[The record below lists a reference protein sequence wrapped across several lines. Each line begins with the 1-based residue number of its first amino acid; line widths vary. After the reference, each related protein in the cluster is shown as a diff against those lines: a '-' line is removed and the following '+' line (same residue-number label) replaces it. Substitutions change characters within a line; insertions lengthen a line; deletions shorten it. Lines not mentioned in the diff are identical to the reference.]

1 MSEDTT
7 RVGNRPTQVRDTDGT
22 HVGVVSRV
30 RLALLADRLDRRLM
44 NGETPVDGL
53 LLLHARRLVTRDE
66 REALAR
72 ALRSAIDDAH
82 APSLWNRRVP
92 VRRTSVLAAQD
103 LIDDIT
109 LRLHAPRGIDYRA
122 VARLRVL
129 MSDGTG
135 PLYRRGRGSLT
146 AELKAVLARM

>member
-1 MSEDTT
+1 MSEDTA
-7 RVGNRPTQVRDTDGT
+7 QVD
-22 HVGVVSRV
+22 VVSRV

-44 NGETPVDGL
+44 NGETPVGGL
-53 LLLHARRLVTRDE
+53 LLLHAQKLVTRDE

-109 LRLHAPRGIDYRA
+109 VGLHAPDGVDYRA

-129 MSDGTG
+129 LSDGTG
-135 PLYRRGRGSLT
+135 PLYRSGRGSLI